1 MAAKTANVMARV
13 EPNVKEQAEEIMEM
27 LGIPVSV
34 VINTLYK
41 QIIMTRS
48 IPFSLSVPAVP
59 VARDEMDEAAF
70 HASQACKQDAAGV
83 INTYYLDL
91 DSLSVKAPEQ
101 QVLSGFDGYD
111 VVIPQEEAACYISIC
126 SEAALNS
133 LVFTNASFVCQ

>member
-13 EPNVKEQAEEIMEM
+13 EPSVKEQAEEIMEM

-48 IPFSLSVPAVP
+48 IPFSLSLPAVP

-70 HASQACKQDAAGV
+70 NAMMACC
-83 INTYYLDL
+83 L
-91 DSLSVKAPEQ
+91 
-101 QVLSGFDGYD
+101 
-111 VVIPQEEAACYISIC
+111 
-126 SEAALNS
+126 SEAKADNS
-133 LVFTNASFVCQ
+133 RAASDVFSDLRREMQ